1 MKCDWAQQRI
11 ISYVYGELGDEDSYE
26 LDLHVSACENCRKEL
41 QVYQALHSAMS
52 LAPVEEPSA
61 NLLAQSRIRLEEA
74 LDQMPSPNPWVRLQT
89 SVLGLMAQ
97 LQAAPGVAA
106 GLAVVGFLA
115 GGMAGHV
122 WKKQIA
128 QPPAAQPSA
137 LVASMN
143 QASANQAG
151 TTQATMIQYHTIRG
165 GTILTGTVLTHTP
178 QTTPQTQPVAT
189 ASTSAIP
196 QIYNV
201 SGIVRHSDTHM
212 VEVHYNQLV
221 PETMEG
227 TMDDPAVQQ
236 LLLVAA
242 RNSIDPGVQDDSVG
256 LLAEQCRE
264 GHFCDGGP
272 VRTALMV
279 ALRYDRDASVRAKA
293 LDGLQP
299 YVAEDMHVRD
309 AILESLMH
317 DPSQQVRSAA
327 IRMLQPVQA
336 DSSVRVVLQTLAAQD
351 QSAEIRD
358 ASAQVLRSLP
368 ATQ

>member
-1 MKCDWAQQRI
+1 
-11 ISYVYGELGDEDSYE
+11 
-26 LDLHVSACENCRKEL
+26 LHLSACESCRKEL
-41 QVYQALHSAMS
+41 QVFQALHSAMS

-61 NLLAQSRIRLEEA
+61 NLLAQSRIRLEAA
-74 LDQMPSPNPWVRLQT
+74 LDQLPSPNPWMRLQT

-115 GGMAGHV
+115 GGMAGQV
-122 WKKQIA
+122 WKKQLA
-128 QPPAAQPSA
+128 QPPAI
-137 LVASMN
+137 VASMN
-143 QASANQAG
+143 AASMNRVSATRISASQASTIRASASQTGLPQAG
-151 TTQATMIQYHTIRG
+151 
-165 GTILTGTVLTHTP
+165 LP
-178 QTTPQTQPVAT
+178 QTLQV
-189 ASTSAIP
+189 ASTSAATIP

-201 SGIVRHSDTHM
+201 SGIVRHQDTHM

-221 PETMEG
+221 PQTIEG

-236 LLLVAA
+236 LLLVAT

-256 LLAEQCRE
+256 LLAEQCRA
-264 GHFCDGGP
+264 GHFCEGGP

-293 LDGLQP
+293 LDGLEP

-317 DPSQQVRSAA
+317 DPSPQVRSAA

-351 QSAEIRD
+351 QSATIRN
-358 ASAQVLRSLP
+358 ASAQALRSLP
-368 ATQ
+368 TTQ